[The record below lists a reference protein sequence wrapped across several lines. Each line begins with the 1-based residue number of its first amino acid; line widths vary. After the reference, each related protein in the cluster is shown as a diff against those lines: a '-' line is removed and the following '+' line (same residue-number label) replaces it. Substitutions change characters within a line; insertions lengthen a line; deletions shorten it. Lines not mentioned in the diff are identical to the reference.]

1 MAGSP
6 RISLIVPTQRRP
18 EGLAKAARSLFN
30 QKSVDTTKLELVIVD
45 NDVRPSAEPVSI
57 DLRRDAPFPLVYVHE
72 PAPGVARARNAAMAA
87 AKGEFIAFLDDD
99 EEATEGWLAAL
110 VEVQARWQA
119 DAVFGPLEAR
129 APETVAEH
137 RDYFVGF
144 FSRTGPAEDGPIG
157 RHYGCGNSLVRR
169 AAMPDSIQPFRMVRN
184 LIGGEDDLLFGEM
197 RQAGARFA
205 WASAALAFED
215 PVPERLSLRYTLR
228 RAFAYGQGPTSAC
241 AIASPPNR
249 LGVARW
255 MVIGILQAVFLAP
268 CAALKWALRSPDR
281 AFIFDRLMRGIG
293 KTLWWGPFKIQFYGR
308 AA

>member
-1 MAGSP
+1 
-6 RISLIVPTQRRP
+6 
-18 EGLAKAARSLFN
+18 
-30 QKSVDTTKLELVIVD
+30 D

-57 DLRRDAPFPLVYVHE
+57 GLRREAPFPLVYVHE
-72 PAPGVARARNAAMAA
+72 PAPGVARARNAAVAA
-87 AKGEFIAFLDDD
+87 AKGELIAFLDDD

-110 VEVQARWQA
+110 LEVQARWRA

-129 APETVAEH
+129 APKAIAEH

-144 FSRTGPAEDGPIG
+144 FSRTGPAEDGPIEH
-157 RHYGCGNSLVRR
+157 HYGCGNSLVRR
-169 AAMPDSIQPFRMVRN
+169 AAMPDPVQPFRMVRN

-241 AIASPPNR
+241 AIASPPDR

-255 MVIGILQAVFLAP
+255 MMIGILQAVFLAP
-268 CAALKWALRSPDR
+268 FAAIKWALRSPDR
-281 AFIFDRLMRGIG
+281 AFVFDRLMRGIG